1 MKEGGSSMSEQLKGG
16 FESETPPIP
25 PLDPERIYF
34 DADEL
39 PPVDQIDLSIL
50 RRPGKKDYRST
61 LATKG
66 TDQRSAVR
74 YLNAAAEGSL
84 DDETFEHMYEIA
96 EKQALDGVISNDQ
109 FYALHEALEVQKPRV
124 TELLQRVRN
133 EQIFLEEESVAINR
147 VALLLSGARTM
158 NLQS

>member
-1 MKEGGSSMSEQLKGG
+1 
-16 FESETPPIP
+16 
-25 PLDPERIYF
+25 
-34 DADEL
+34 
-39 PPVDQIDLSIL
+39 
-50 RRPGKKDYRST
+50 
-61 LATKG
+61 
-66 TDQRSAVR
+66 
-74 YLNAAAEGSL
+74 
-84 DDETFEHMYEIA
+84 MYEIA